1 MSVCYNAKT
10 MIITHHGKEFFKLQ
24 TGDMVLA
31 LNPISKDSKF
41 KTNGFGANIAL
52 VSINHDDYNGAD
64 LVEYAGKVP
73 FVIKGPGEYEISD
86 IMFQG
91 WATKGYDD
99 KINSIYYF
107 EFDGMK
113 ILYLGAMYQSE
124 ISIEARQAIGDVDV
138 LFVPIGGK
146 SVLGAEAAHKLAVT
160 FGPKVIIPMDFG
172 TDQEKDALKDFLKES
187 GSEKVAPIDK
197 LTIKYKD
204 ISSKEQEI
212 IVIE

>member
-1 MSVCYNAKT
+1 

-52 VSINHDDYNGAD
+52 VSVNHEDYNGAE
-64 LVEYAGKVP
+64 LVDYAGKTP

-91 WATKGYDD
+91 FATKGYDD

-113 ILYLGAMYQSE
+113 ILYLGAMYQPE

-146 SVLGAEAAHKLAVT
+146 SVLDAAAAHKLAVS

-172 TDQEKDALKDFLKES
+172 SDQEKDALKDFLKES
-187 GSEKVAPIDK
+187 GSEKVAPVDK
-197 LTIKYKD
+197 LTIKSKD
-204 ISSKEQEI
+204 IAGKEQEV

>member
-1 MSVCYNAKT
+1 

-52 VSINHDDYNGAD
+52 VSVNMPDYNGAE

-73 FVIKGPGEYEISD
+73 FVVKGPGEYEISD
-86 IMFQG
+86 IMIQG
-91 WATKGYDD
+91 FATKGYEDH
-99 KINSIYYF
+99 INSIYYF

-113 ILYLGAMYQSE
+113 ILYLGAMYLPE
-124 ISIEARQAIGDVDV
+124 IPLEARQAIGDVDV

-146 SVLGAEAAHKLAVT
+146 TVLDAAAAHKLAVS
-160 FGPKVIIPMDFG
+160 FGPKLIIPMDFG
-172 TDQEKDALKDFLKES
+172 SDQESGALKDFLKES
-187 GSEKVAPIDK
+187 GSEKVSPVDK
-197 LTIKYKD
+197 LTIKLKD
-204 ISSKEQEI
+204 LAGKEGDVA
-212 IVIE
+212 VIE